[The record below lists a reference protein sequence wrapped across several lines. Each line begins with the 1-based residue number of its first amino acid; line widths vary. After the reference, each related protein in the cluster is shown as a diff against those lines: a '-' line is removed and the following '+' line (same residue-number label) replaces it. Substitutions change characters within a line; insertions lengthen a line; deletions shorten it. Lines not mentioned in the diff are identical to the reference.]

1 MKKIVSLLLM
11 MLLALGMMSA
21 IAESETAE
29 NDPLSLWTKDAVPK
43 EMLVTYMTAI
53 TDENSEDYIPP
64 VDRIAVFDLDGTLFC
79 ETDPNYFDYTLLVH
93 RVLED
98 PDYRDK
104 ASDFER
110 ETALKIV
117 GQNNYGLSFSGLEVD
132 HGKCIASAFAGMT
145 LEAFNDYIQEFK
157 KLPMPSYDGM
167 KRGDGW
173 YLPMLQVIEYLK
185 ANDFTV
191 YVVSGTDRFIVRG
204 IAYDSPLGLPPRNI
218 IGSDETVVAS
228 KQGKEDGLNYV
239 FVEDD
244 ELILGGDFVVKN
256 LKMNKVAVIIQEIG
270 QKPVLSFGNS
280 TGDASMAEYVTSN
293 NRYASM
299 AFMLCCDDT
308 VRENGSQSKAD
319 KMFSL
324 CENFGWVPIS
334 MRDDWTTIYGDGV
347 TKK

>member
-11 MLLALGMMSA
+11 LLLALGMMSA

-167 KRGDGW
+167 
-173 YLPMLQVIEYLK
+173 
-185 ANDFTV
+185 
-191 YVVSGTDRFIVRG
+191 
-204 IAYDSPLGLPPRNI
+204 
-218 IGSDETVVAS
+218 
-228 KQGKEDGLNYV
+228 
-239 FVEDD
+239 
-244 ELILGGDFVVKN
+244 
-256 LKMNKVAVIIQEIG
+256 
-270 QKPVLSFGNS
+270 
-280 TGDASMAEYVTSN
+280 
-293 NRYASM
+293 
-299 AFMLCCDDT
+299 
-308 VRENGSQSKAD
+308 
-319 KMFSL
+319 
-324 CENFGWVPIS
+324 
-334 MRDDWTTIYGDGV
+334 
-347 TKK
+347 